1 MEAIRRPR
9 SSLLAFLFVAL
20 VAGACSSGGPN
31 ERSAAGPPPVTDHAA
46 PLARVVAASDRA
58 IGAESMHMTFEM
70 VLAGAGQE
78 LRGSGEADVAFG
90 DEIRQHMLFR
100 YDSFPGMPD
109 GLEMEMIMDGPVVY
123 MRVPQL
129 QDLGG
134 FATEWISMDVSEAVP
149 GYDDL
154 AAFSAGQ
161 NDPSNAFGYLQGA
174 EEAEELGTETID
186 GVETTHYEVT
196 VDLAEAAK
204 DVPADLRDEMRRALK
219 QFRTGFGT
227 TTMPFEVW
235 IDGDGLVRRMVFRM
249 GSEGGGLDMPFSI
262 EMTVDVT
269 EYGNDF
275 ELEVPA
281 PGEVTDV
288 TELAGA
294 AAS

>member
-1 MEAIRRPR
+1 
-9 SSLLAFLFVAL
+9 
-20 VAGACSSGGPN
+20 
-31 ERSAAGPPPVTDHAA
+31 
-46 PLARVVAASDRA
+46 
-58 IGAESMHMTFEM
+58 MTFEI
-70 VLAGAGQE
+70 VLAGGGQE

-90 DEIRQHMLFR
+90 DEFRQHMMFR

-123 MRVPQL
+123 MRVPQM
-129 QDLGG
+129 QDLGA

-154 AAFSAGQ
+154 AAFGAGQ

-196 VDLAEAAK
+196 VDLANSIGE
-204 DVPADLRDEMRRALK
+204 VPDDLRQEMRTVIRRLRE
-219 QFRTGFGT
+219 QFGT

-235 IDGDGLVRRMVFRM
+235 VDDDGLARRMVYRM
-249 GSEGGGLDMPFSI
+249 EADGPAGGFSM
-262 EMTVDVT
+262 EMTVDIT

-275 ELEVPA
+275 ALEVPA

-294 AAS
+294 AASP